1 MIGSSTNLLVSGSVY
16 STIGKEIG
24 FFDFT
29 KQGMILALVGFIYAT
44 FLLPI
49 ILKIF
54 NKKDMARDNYRIMII
69 EDDLLLLLV
78 EERLV
83 KRLGYQVVGTASDG
97 VVALSMIRKVKPDIL
112 LVDINIK
119 GKLNGVDIIEN
130 LMLDG
135 EHIPVIYLTGEQDP
149 ELVNRA
155 KNEVCVDFLTK
166 PVTSD
171 VLKESLEKAVSY
183 LNIPGVSAA

>member
-1 MIGSSTNLLVSGSVY
+1 VL
-16 STIGKEIG
+16 E
-24 FFDFT
+24 
-29 KQGMILALVGFIYAT
+29 
-44 FLLPI
+44 
-49 ILKIF
+49 IF

>member
-1 MIGSSTNLLVSGSVY
+1 
-16 STIGKEIG
+16 
-24 FFDFT
+24 
-29 KQGMILALVGFIYAT
+29 
-44 FLLPI
+44 
-49 ILKIF
+49 
-54 NKKDMARDNYRIMII
+54 MARDNYRIMII

>member
-1 MIGSSTNLLVSGSVY
+1 ML
-16 STIGKEIG
+16 E
-24 FFDFT
+24 
-29 KQGMILALVGFIYAT
+29 
-44 FLLPI
+44 
-49 ILKIF
+49 IF

>member
-1 MIGSSTNLLVSGSVY
+1 
-16 STIGKEIG
+16 
-24 FFDFT
+24 
-29 KQGMILALVGFIYAT
+29 
-44 FLLPI
+44 
-49 ILKIF
+49 
-54 NKKDMARDNYRIMII
+54 MARDNYRIMII

-183 LNIPGVSAA
+183 LNIPGVSAGRLSWHS

>member
-1 MIGSSTNLLVSGSVY
+1 
-16 STIGKEIG
+16 
-24 FFDFT
+24 
-29 KQGMILALVGFIYAT
+29 
-44 FLLPI
+44 
-49 ILKIF
+49 
-54 NKKDMARDNYRIMII
+54 MARDNYRIMII

-130 LMLDG
+130 LNAF
-135 EHIPVIYLTGEQDP
+135 YS
-149 ELVNRA
+149 
-155 KNEVCVDFLTK
+155 F
-166 PVTSD
+166 
-171 VLKESLEKAVSY
+171 
-183 LNIPGVSAA
+183 